1 MLCRKRGSLNSDIEK
16 SKHLK
21 ARYEYG
27 EHGLDV
33 YGKHGFVELKRE
45 SRVSL
50 S

>member
-1 MLCRKRGSLNSDIEK
+1 LWRKRGSLNSDIDK
-16 SKHLK
+16 GKQLK
-21 ARYEYG
+21 AKYEYD

-45 SRVSL
+45 SQVSL